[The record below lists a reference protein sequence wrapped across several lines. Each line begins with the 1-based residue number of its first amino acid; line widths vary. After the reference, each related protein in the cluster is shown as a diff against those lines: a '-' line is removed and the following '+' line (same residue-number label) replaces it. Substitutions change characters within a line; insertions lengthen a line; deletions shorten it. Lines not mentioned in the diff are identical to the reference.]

1 VYIKINVIFIFT
13 ELIIFLGGWIHGLAF
28 NKTGNRL
35 CWVAHDSSITIADVS
50 KGSIVVNKLKTKIP
64 CLSFEMNLSKC
75 KIIIFV
81 YIIYDFIFKKRTIP
95 FT

>member
-1 VYIKINVIFIFT
+1 VIFIFT

-50 KGSIVVNKLKTKIP
+50 KGSIVVNKLKTNELP
-64 CLSFEMNLSKC
+64 
-75 KIIIFV
+75 
-81 YIIYDFIFKKRTIP
+81 FISCIWVSDRALVAAVSS
-95 FT
+95 